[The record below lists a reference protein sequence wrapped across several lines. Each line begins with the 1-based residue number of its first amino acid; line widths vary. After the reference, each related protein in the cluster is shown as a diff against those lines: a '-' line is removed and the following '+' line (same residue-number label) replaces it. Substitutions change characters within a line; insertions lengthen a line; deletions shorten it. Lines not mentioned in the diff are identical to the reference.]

1 MARRWP
7 SGGVM
12 IVRSRGRIVRGRI
25 ADLSTSGVRLR
36 IESWDGVEEWAGRR
50 VGIELH
56 LEGPG
61 TEWLYLRGCVVRLSA
76 AFLTIVIEFES
87 TPTDFAQIVD
97 RV

>member
-1 MARRWP
+1 M
-7 SGGVM
+7 
-12 IVRSRGRIVRGRI
+12 RGQIQ
-25 ADLSTSGVRLR
+25 DLSTSGVRLR
-36 IESWDGVEEWAGRR
+36 VESWDGIGDLAGSR

-76 AFLTIVIEFES
+76 AFLTIVIAFEN

-97 RV
+97 REGRDSVVH